1 MCGGVVGWL
10 GEPGGTLAAP
20 TPGFQAPLLRSE
32 ILPRPR
38 SSSPEVRK
46 DLVGA
51 FRRPRRGEDVRR
63 YHAKAPQMIAGIIVW
78 CAYLGGCL
86 VGGLGTY
93 LEIG

>member
-63 YHAKAPQMIAGIIVW
+63 YHAKAPQMIAKS
-78 CAYLGGCL
+78 A
-86 VGGLGTY
+86 T
-93 LEIG
+93 